1 MLSPP
6 WCMKLVQDALG
17 LELDGVRQLPAR
29 VQDALGLE
37 LGGLACEKPDLA
49 RFSALISFLPCAKR
63 E

>member
-1 MLSPP
+1 M
-6 WCMKLVQDALG
+6 VDDALV

-37 LGGLACEKPDLA
+37 LGGLACERLDLA
-49 RFSALISFLPCAKR
+49 RFSALFSFLPCVKR